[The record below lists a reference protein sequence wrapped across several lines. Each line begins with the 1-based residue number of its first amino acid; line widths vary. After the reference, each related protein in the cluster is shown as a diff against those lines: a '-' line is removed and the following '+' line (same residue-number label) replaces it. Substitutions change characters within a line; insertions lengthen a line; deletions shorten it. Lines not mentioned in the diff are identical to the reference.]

1 MRETEM
7 MTDTYYRGRNHN
19 RKGRRGKG
27 RLILLGSALILV
39 LCIITI
45 LAVIIVG
52 NLTSKESEKSA
63 QTAEDITAEIP
74 DEPVL
79 DMSGEEPV
87 VKMSDINIAA
97 GAGSDILGNAGNLQ
111 IYVPDADYNFAEEP
125 QEISDYQDAEDSGE
139 PRRVL
144 FIGDSRTI
152 DMFAD
157 SNDEIAGK
165 DCGNGI
171 TVYAKHGYGFDYMTG
186 VIGKYGMDNFDVLVT
201 WMGANDHG
209 DFGRYAGYYDEILRS
224 GKKMIVCTVGPT
236 DDEKLVADDHPDY
249 ENSRMTAFN
258 AELVKWAKEN
268 GVKVIDLYG
277 YISSSGSITID
288 PADGI
293 HYLPRPTTELWNYIV
308 TGIG

>member
-1 MRETEM
+1 M
-7 MTDTYYRGRNHN
+7 MPDRDFRGRNRS
-19 RKGRRGKG
+19 RKGRYRAGS
-27 RLILLGSALILV
+27 LILLGSALILA
-39 LCIITI
+39 LSIITI
-45 LAVIIVG
+45 LAVIIAKD
-52 NLTSKESEKSA
+52 LTSEGSEKP
-63 QTAEDITAEIP
+63 AEEAADIPAETP
-74 DEPVL
+74 AEPVSDL
-79 DMSGEEPV
+79 TGGASA
-87 VKMSDINIAA
+87 VKMSDLNIRA
-97 GAGSDILGNAGNLQ
+97 GAGSDISETGRIPQ
-111 IYVPDADYNFAEEP
+111 IIFPDQDNESDGKV
-125 QEISDYQDAEDSGE
+125 QEITDFQETDLSEG

-157 SNDEIAGK
+157 SDDEIAGK

-171 TVYAKHGYGFDYMTG
+171 TVFAKHGHGFDYMKK
-186 VIGKYGMDNFDVLVT
+186 VIDDYGMDNFDILVT

-209 DFGRYAGYYDEILRS
+209 DFGRYRTYYDELLRS
-224 GKKMIVCTVGPT
+224 GRKLMVCTVGPT

-258 AELVKWAKEN
+258 AELVKWAQDN

-293 HYLPRPTTELWNYIV
+293 HYLPRPTAELWNYIV